1 MSLQIKMLG
10 RLIRDKNQKSKE
22 TKDQSYIMSLAK
34 KKKLLMIYLC
44 MEERACL
51 TQQQNNLTLIQK
63 EITVSFIRFIY
74 FLIQHG

>member
-51 TQQQNNLTLIQK
+51 TEQQSYINSERNHWQFYK
-63 EITVSFIRFIY
+63 IY
-74 FLIQHG
+74 FLNQHG